1 MEDIDRNRA
10 RWSLTLSDRVTSSL
24 SVGREREEVGPG
36 TKAIHQDPD
45 FRATGRARSE
55 FSCPGILMLS
65 SVLFFFFV
73 SSSSSTFSSLS
84 PPPLLRSSLVHHS
97 TSTGVSSLLIRST
110 FQSSRIKPGRDAK
123 LTSATLILCLIGFL
137 SLGNFHLVVIPSVAR
152 RILATSGEKIASVC
166 LDFASFC
173 KRVSVQYESKKFHSF
188 VNYNF
193 VALSFRDNRDM
204 LLTSR
209 N

>member
-110 FQSSRIKPGRDAK
+110 FQSSRIKPRREIDVGYFD
-123 LTSATLILCLIGFL
+123 TLPNWFSIAGQLPSCCYSLCREKDPRNI
-137 SLGNFHLVVIPSVAR
+137 R
-152 RILATSGEKIASVC
+152 RKNRKRLPR
-166 LDFASFC
+166 FC
-173 KRVSVQYESKKFHSF
+173 K
-188 VNYNF
+188 
-193 VALSFRDNRDM
+193 
-204 LLTSR
+204 LL
-209 N
+209 